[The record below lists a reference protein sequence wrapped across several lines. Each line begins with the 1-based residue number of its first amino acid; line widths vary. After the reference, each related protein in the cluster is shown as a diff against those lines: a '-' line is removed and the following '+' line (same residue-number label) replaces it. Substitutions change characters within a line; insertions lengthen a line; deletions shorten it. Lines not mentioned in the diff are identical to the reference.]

1 MDWARLVLA
10 QSQRSLDGQAFET
23 CYQFLWYHIG
33 KQLAH
38 PEQKHLQSGRPASHA
53 GSFFQSAIEDLEFY
67 ALIAGHHKIEVSSS
81 SSKMGTGPMGRF

>member
-1 MDWARLVLA
+1 MPALSVGRRRPPTVFA
-10 QSQRSLDGQAFET
+10 VGT
-23 CYQFLWYHIG
+23 
-33 KQLAH
+33 
-38 PEQKHLQSGRPASHA
+38 GRPASHA